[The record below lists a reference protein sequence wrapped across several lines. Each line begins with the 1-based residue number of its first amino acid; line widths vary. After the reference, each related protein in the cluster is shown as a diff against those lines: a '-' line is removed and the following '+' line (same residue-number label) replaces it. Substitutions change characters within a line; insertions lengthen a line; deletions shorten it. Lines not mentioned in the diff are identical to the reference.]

1 MVANS
6 AGPKTVD
13 LGSPRLD
20 AMAATF
26 EHNDVGYIVKFAAE
40 QGWITEVP
48 GGLYRVSG
56 KGFLQADEWK
66 QFVPASTQ
74 AFVAMWIDPKTTD
87 AWESGLTKGILAWIQ
102 SATNR

>member
-1 MVANS
+1 
-6 AGPKTVD
+6 
-13 LGSPRLD
+13 
-20 AMAATF
+20 
-26 EHNDVGYIVKFAAE
+26 
-40 QGWITEVP
+40 